1 MESPPVPAFST
12 VDPRVVFWILLAV
25 EAIGLAS
32 ASLVRLSAGCR
43 SHQSCQWLFLAC
55 LALVGFGSV
64 VAMVISPMCWL
75 LSAATLAMMIVGA
88 VWDRSHATRGELA

>member
-1 MESPPVPAFST
+1 MESSPVLAISAL
-12 VDPRVVFWILLAV
+12 DPRVVFWILVAV

-55 LALVGFGSV
+55 LPLVGFGSV
-64 VAMVISPMCWL
+64 VAMGVSPLCWL
-75 LSAATLAMMIVGA
+75 LSAVTLAMMVVAA
-88 VWDRSHATRGELA
+88 VWDRSQNTRGAEA